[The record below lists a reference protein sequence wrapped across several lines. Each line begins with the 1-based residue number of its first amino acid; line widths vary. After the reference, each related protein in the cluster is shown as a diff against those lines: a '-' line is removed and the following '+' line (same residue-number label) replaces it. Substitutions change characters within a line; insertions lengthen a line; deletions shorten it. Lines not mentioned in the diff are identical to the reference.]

1 MSCLHSKSET
11 SVVDDYTLKTGKK
24 AATFKQA
31 GHMTKGKVKGLCYDW
46 LKDFVIESEIGETK
60 RLRAY
65 YVTTETVKNRIGNFL
80 QIV

>member
-1 MSCLHSKSET
+1 
-11 SVVDDYTLKTGKK
+11 
-24 AATFKQA
+24 
-31 GHMTKGKVKGLCYDW
+31 MTKGKVKGLCYDW

-65 YVTTETVKNRIGNFL
+65 YVTTETVKNRIRNFL